1 MVDQSDID
9 ALLASAT
16 SLAEE
21 AGQEAGA
28 AAPPIPP
35 RPIVAE
41 PGRPNPAARTDSTT
55 SPRSGI
61 QRILRMRVPVIVKLA
76 EREMKLEDMLKWSIG
91 SIVEFEQASDSC
103 LDLVVANDKIGVG
116 QAVKVGENFGL
127 RILRIGDLRERIE
140 ALGPR

>member
-21 AGQEAGA
+21 AGQEVGA
-28 AAPPIPP
+28 STPPAPQRPNVSEPARPAPARSATSAAP
-35 RPIVAE
+35 R
-41 PGRPNPAARTDSTT
+41 RPN
-55 SPRSGI
+55 I

-76 EREMKLEDMLKWSIG
+76 ERNIQLEDVLKWSIG
-91 SIVEFEQASDSC
+91 SIVEFEQPSDGC

-140 ALGPR
+140 ALGPS